1 MKQFY
6 GSIKKVYLPAEVII
20 KANDF
25 SDLVIPTIDY
35 SDSEQHQ
42 ILKIK
47 EDHFISK
54 LGEEAAK
61 LVLQDYAEVTGPDYT
76 IYEAKQKS
84 WNSDLYVHNTGVAV
98 KTQKTSAAK
107 KYDLSWTF
115 QSGSKRRDIIL
126 DNPESWII
134 FVEYDDLNPHL
145 CHVYPPYQIKD
156 LQFQPPR
163 LPHLQ
168 NHKLVV
174 YASSLQIQ
182 T

>member
-6 GSIKKVYLPAEVII
+6 GSIKKIYVPEILIQ
-20 KANDF
+20 KARQF

-42 ILKIK
+42 ISKIK

-54 LGEEAAK
+54 LGEEAAR
-61 LVLQDYAEVTGPDYT
+61 LVLQDYADVKGPDYEV
-76 IYEAKQKS
+76 YEAKKKN
-84 WNSDLYVHNTGVAV
+84 WNADLFVNNKGVAV

-107 KYDLSWTF
+107 KYSLSWTF
-115 QSGSKRRDIIL
+115 QSGPKRRDIIL
-126 DNPESWII
+126 DKPESWII
-134 FVEYDDLNPHL
+134 FVEYDDVNLHL
-145 CHVYPPYQIKD
+145 CHVYPPFQIKE
-156 LQFQPPR
+156 LEFKYPR

-174 YASSLQIQ
+174 YASTLKIQ